1 MGSSFA
7 NVQVLVRGRDSG
19 TLRSAVVESLRAA
32 LASDGFVP
40 VKEGEAVERT
50 ILIAD
55 DANWISIYDEVCDEQ
70 HQEEL
75 ERLAM
80 ALSSRTGAHA
90 MTVLV
95 HASSVLELQWFDA
108 GQRVDRFNSA
118 PSYFEKVGA
127 EEKKAARGRPS
138 AWVPLLA
145 PGRAS
150 KSLSSAWRAKKL
162 FAEDTLRET
171 ATAFGLDAD
180 RATLGFRYASEAGET
195 GMYLELCFRR
205 SSRPAEQVPA
215 EGPPRFEYVG
225 SSGPPS
231 GAVRGP
237 LRFHCWVRSRG
248 GPSRGVSV
256 AVTGPAIEQQLLL
269 PISVRLSVSHR
280 GGSAVS
286 EAPLVQRGEGTF
298 WVAAFP
304 EQPIAAG
311 RLAPQAVEVGAAAV
325 ESSARQQYDLIAA
338 WEEDEKSLMQVYA
351 LVSAI
356 GVKPGSASVQ
366 LVVVPH
372 AAHEGQAG
380 VALDL
385 SVFPAARRPLRAPTS
400 APNILDRP
408 RHVLFALVSFDC
420 PQSEAAPVAARLIE
434 RFAEVFQASGQLS
447 VTVFAADAEERPRT
461 TASESSVFFRGARW
475 KRVRGEL
482 ERARRVVGQI
492 KTEPADFFAR
502 RPSDGFSFGG
512 ALAAPLSAEDPELPS
527 LALWCDLENVSAERA
542 SAIQALAEELICEA
556 MFQHAGIQALC
567 GRATTDLVSHLD
579 QTEYERNCDIHGPAT
594 LRRSWLSRFVR
605 GVEVGCLWLGRQ
617 LVARVPDLEALHH
630 AARVRAVAESLEVR
644 IENEAA
650 LDAVEQALAPLLPSA
665 SDAQAAS
672 NRLYGC

>member
-80 ALSSRTGAHA
+80 ALSSGTGAHA

-118 PSYFEKVGA
+118 PSY
-127 EEKKAARGRPS
+127 
-138 AWVPLLA
+138 
-145 PGRAS
+145 
-150 KSLSSAWRAKKL
+150 
-162 FAEDTLRET
+162 
-171 ATAFGLDAD
+171 
-180 RATLGFRYASEAGET
+180 
-195 GMYLELCFRR
+195 
-205 SSRPAEQVPA
+205 
-215 EGPPRFEYVG
+215 
-225 SSGPPS
+225 
-231 GAVRGP
+231 
-237 LRFHCWVRSRG
+237 
-248 GPSRGVSV
+248 
-256 AVTGPAIEQQLLL
+256 
-269 PISVRLSVSHR
+269 
-280 GGSAVS
+280 
-286 EAPLVQRGEGTF
+286 
-298 WVAAFP
+298 
-304 EQPIAAG
+304 
-311 RLAPQAVEVGAAAV
+311 
-325 ESSARQQYDLIAA
+325 
-338 WEEDEKSLMQVYA
+338 
-351 LVSAI
+351 
-356 GVKPGSASVQ
+356 
-366 LVVVPH
+366 
-372 AAHEGQAG
+372 
-380 VALDL
+380 
-385 SVFPAARRPLRAPTS
+385 
-400 APNILDRP
+400 
-408 RHVLFALVSFDC
+408 
-420 PQSEAAPVAARLIE
+420 
-434 RFAEVFQASGQLS
+434 
-447 VTVFAADAEERPRT
+447 
-461 TASESSVFFRGARW
+461 
-475 KRVRGEL
+475 
-482 ERARRVVGQI
+482 
-492 KTEPADFFAR
+492 FAR